1 MSPTSYR
8 CSTSRCGCKCSAY
21 RFFFPKKSFVP
32 NYFWGPMP
40 EFKAGFVNI
49 FGPPNAGKSTLLNA
63 LLGEQLMAVSPKVQT
78 TRHRIVGILNEPDY
92 QIIFSD
98 TPGIIEPKYKLH
110 QKMMMSVKSALEDAD
125 VALLM
130 ADITEEP
137 EHFDFIRDSLK
148 LKAPVIF
155 LLNKTDLI
163 KSPKDLEARV
173 KLYQEHFPQWKMH
186 PVSASKGDGLK
197 TLIPLILE
205 RLPEAPPYYPDDNIS
220 DRPVRFFVSEIIR
233 EQIFHLYDDEI
244 PYHAAVLIQAF
255 EEKSTLTVIKAD
267 IIVSRETQKM
277 ILLGKGGSMIKQLGI
292 RSREKAEAFIDRK
305 VHLELF
311 VKVRPKWRDNETY
324 LREYGYN

>member
-1 MSPTSYR
+1 
-8 CSTSRCGCKCSAY
+8 
-21 RFFFPKKSFVP
+21 
-32 NYFWGPMP
+32 MP

-63 LLGEQLMAVSPKVQT
+63 LLGEPLVAVSHKVQT

-110 QKMMMSVKSALEDAD
+110 QKMMSSVKSALEDAD

-130 ADITEEP
+130 TDITTNPTEYE
-137 EHFDFIRDSLK
+137 FIRDSLK

-163 KSPKDLEARV
+163 KSPADLEARV
-173 KLYQEHFPQWKMH
+173 KLYAEHFPNWKLH
-186 PVSASKGDGLK
+186 PVSATKGSGLK
-197 TLIPLILE
+197 ELVSLILE
-205 RLPEAPPYYPDDNIS
+205 RLPEAPPYYPDDSIS

-233 EQIFHLYDDEI
+233 EQIFHQYGDEI

-277 ILLGKGGSMIKQLGI
+277 ILLGKSGSMIKQLGI
-292 RSREKAEAFIDRK
+292 RSREKTEAFLDRK